1 MGDDARRVFIARNVP
16 VVFEDEHLIVV
27 EKPSGLLTA
36 VPPPRDGRP
45 AQNRDNLFDLV
56 KTYVRQ
62 NRRARGAK
70 TWIIHRLDKE
80 ASGLLVFATSERAF
94 EFLKEEFRGKRAHR
108 LYSAVVEGELGVQ
121 PARDISADAGTRL
134 LPPQPVSGTIQS
146 FLAEDHTGL
155 VRSFATPGE
164 ADRALGSRRGEEG
177 EPRLAVTHWQVVKAG
192 HGRTLVQVRL
202 ETGRKHQIRVHM
214 GSLGKPIV
222 GDRRYNAASDPLGR
236 LCLHAFELGFAH
248 PVTGQS
254 LRFRS
259 PTPGSFFGLVGRG
272 EAEPTPRSAPLA
284 PAATTPAPAATIA
297 PSAHPELQGETT
309 PASDALTKPEP
320 APTLPAIVEES
331 PTLAAPVAPAAT
343 SSWDHVAGWYDDL
356 IEDRGSDHHERVIL
370 PGTLRLLH
378 VNPGDRVLDVAC
390 GQGVLCRRLAAQ
402 GISVTG
408 VDAAPRL
415 IDAARRIPTPAGA
428 AAIEYAVADARAL
441 ADVVSGPFDAIA
453 CVMALMNMDPLT
465 GVCAGVASLLRPGGR
480 FVGVILHPAFRAPG
494 QTSWQ
499 WEGGEARRGVPA
511 PPRKGRHPRDE
522 QKPSGARAR
531 QYRRVDGYLTPMAR
545 DIVMNPGAAAH
556 GKPAVT
562 TLTYHRPISS
572 YVRALAES
580 GLLVDAMEEW
590 PSLRVSQPGGRAD
603 EENRARREI
612 PMFLAFRAVKSPQ
625 IPA

>member
-1 MGDDARRVFIARNVP
+1 MPI
-16 VVFEDEHLIVV
+16 VFEDEHLIVV

-62 NRRARGAK
+62 NRRGRLVK

-108 LYSAVVEGELGVQ
+108 LYSAVVEGELGAQ
-121 PARDISADAGTRL
+121 PARDIGAEAGKRV

-155 VRSFATPGE
+155 VRSFASPGE

-214 GSLGKPIV
+214 ASLGKPIV
-222 GDRRYNAASDPLGR
+222 GDRRYNAATDPLGR

-248 PVTGQS
+248 PVSGQS

-272 EAEPTPRSAPLA
+272 EAEAGPK
-284 PAATTPAPAATIA
+284 PAPAAE
-297 PSAHPELQGETT
+297 PPPLPKELPQ
-309 PASDALTKPEP
+309 PQPEP
-320 APTLPAIVEES
+320 AAIEPPPPAVV
-331 PTLAAPVAPAAT
+331 AASASEPEAPAAQPSPAAN

-356 IEDRGSDHHERVIL
+356 IEDRGSDHHERVII

-402 GISVTG
+402 GVPSVG
-408 VDAAPRL
+408 LDAAPRL
-415 IDAARRIPTPAGA
+415 IDAARRIPAPHNA
-428 AAIEYAVADARAL
+428 AAIEYAVGDARELGQA
-441 ADVVSGPFDAIA
+441 VTGPFDAVA
-453 CVMALMNMDPLT
+453 CVMALMNMDPLS

-499 WEGGEARRGVPA
+499 WEGGEARRGSPA

-562 TLTYHRPISS
+562 TLTYHRPISA
-572 YVRALAES
+572 YVRALAEA
-580 GLLVDAMEEW
+580 GLFVDAMEEW

-612 PMFLAFRAVKSPQ
+612 PMFLAFRAVKPLQSP
-625 IPA
+625 A